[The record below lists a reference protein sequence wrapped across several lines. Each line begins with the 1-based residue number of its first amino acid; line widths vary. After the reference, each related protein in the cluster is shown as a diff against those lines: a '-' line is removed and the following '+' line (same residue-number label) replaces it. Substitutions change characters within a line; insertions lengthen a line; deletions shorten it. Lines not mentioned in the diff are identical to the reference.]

1 MDETLQCCN
10 SKAFSTMKEIIK
22 NHNDNDVDM
31 YLFFTDKTTRTINTD
46 TITIDTG
53 KAAGIGGAC
62 DNVGYR
68 KYSLTYGPTRS
79 VIATAE
85 VSVNIHCNTCN
96 R

>member
-1 MDETLQCCN
+1 
-10 SKAFSTMKEIIK
+10 MKEIIK

-31 YLFFTDKTTRTINTD
+31 YLFFTDKTTHRGRGYI
-46 TITIDTG
+46 TG

-68 KYSLTYGPTRS
+68 KYSLTYGPTRG